1 MRLEAAAAAAAAI
14 SPGPS
19 DAPGRKFPNT
29 LSFNFHPY
37 IRKKHCSSMADLST
51 QPPVDDVSDGWVLG
65 LDGGFRLDAD
75 PKSRGHH
82 PMHLR
87 QPSLSE

>member
-1 MRLEAAAAAAAAI
+1 
-14 SPGPS
+14 
-19 DAPGRKFPNT
+19 
-29 LSFNFHPY
+29 
-37 IRKKHCSSMADLST
+37 MADLST

-82 PMHLR
+82 PRHLR
-87 QPSLSE
+87 QPSLPEQLDALNGCLGVAGYMDLDHEMCQRGHK